1 MPTALVC
8 ASHSPLLYCY
18 DKAPQDWDKIQSGFE
33 TARRFVESFD
43 PELVVIFGADH
54 FNGFFLNNMPAFCIG
69 LSARAAADI
78 GGFSGKL
85 NVPEETA
92 IECINYLREHDIDSA
107 VSYQMIVDH
116 AFSQTLNN
124 MTGALDAC
132 PTIPVFINAITK
144 PFVPFRR
151 TRLLGEAVGN
161 FLRKKNQRVLLL
173 ASGGMSHHP
182 TRYYPAFGEGD
193 ENISAWQLSGGQLQ
207 QSLSSE
213 QWLDRLD
220 SMHHEGASMITRG
233 ERTAK
238 DMRLNPESD
247 QRFLDVLLSG
257 NLTLFDR
264 WNQDELVEDGGIG
277 SMELQT
283 WIAATS
289 AHLACGGTNPK
300 LDVYSVAPELGIACG
315 IVHA

>member
-1 MPTALVC
+1 MPSALIC

-18 DKAPQDWDKIQSGFE
+18 DKAPQEWDRIQAGFQQ
-33 TARRFVESFD
+33 ARAFVEAFE
-43 PELVVIFGADH
+43 PELVIIFGADH

-69 LSARAAADI
+69 LSAQATADI
-78 GGFSGKL
+78 GGFSGTL
-85 NVPEETA
+85 NVPEGTA
-92 IECINYLREHDIDSA
+92 LDCIDYLRRHDIDAA
-107 VSYQMIVDH
+107 VSYQMTIDH

-151 TRLLGEAVGN
+151 TRLLGETIGN
-161 FLRKKNQRVLLL
+161 FVSSQNKRVLFL

-182 TRYYPAFGEGD
+182 TRYYPGFGEGD
-193 ENISAWQLSGGQLQ
+193 EDISAWQLSGGKLQ
-207 QSLSSE
+207 ESLTPE
-213 QWLDRLD
+213 QWLHRLD
-220 SMHHEGASMITRG
+220 VMHHEGASMITRG

-238 DMRLNPESD
+238 DMRLNAESD
-247 QRFLDVLLSG
+247 QRFLDVLFSG
-257 NLTLFDR
+257 NLASFDQ
-264 WNQDELVEDGGIG
+264 WDQDELVAQGGIG

-289 AHLACGGTNPK
+289 AHLACGGSIPE

-315 IVHA
+315 VVHA

>member
-1 MPTALVC
+1 MIQAGFQ
-8 ASHSPLLYCY
+8 
-18 DKAPQDWDKIQSGFE
+18 KARAF
-33 TARRFVESFD
+33 AESFD

-69 LSARAAADI
+69 LSAHATADI

-85 NVPEETA
+85 DVPEDIA
-92 IECINYLREHDIDSA
+92 MNCIDYLRRHDIDSS
-107 VSYQMIVDH
+107 VSYQMTVDH
-116 AFSQTLNN
+116 AFSQTLKN
-124 MTGALDAC
+124 MAGGLDAC

-151 TRLLGEAVGN
+151 TRLLGEAIGN
-161 FLRKKNQRVLLL
+161 FLSAQNKRVLFL

-193 ENISAWQLSGGQLQ
+193 EEISAWQLSGGKLQ
-207 QSLSSE
+207 QSLTSE
-213 QWLDRLD
+213 QWLDRLE
-220 SMHHEGASMITRG
+220 SMHHEGAVMITRG

-238 DMRLNPESD
+238 DMCLNEESD
-247 QRFLDVLLSG
+247 QRFLEVLLSG
-257 NLTLFDR
+257 NLALFDQ
-264 WNQDELVEDGGIG
+264 WDQDELVAQGGIG

-289 AHLACGGTNPK
+289 AHLACNGTNPE
-300 LDVYSVAPELGIACG
+300 LDVYTVAPELGIACG
-315 IVHA
+315 VVHA

>member
-1 MPTALVC
+1 MQTALIC

-18 DKAPQDWDKIQSGFE
+18 DKAPVEWDAIQ
-33 TARRFVESFD
+33 TAYANARTFAEEFD

-54 FNGFFLNNMPAFCIG
+54 FNGFFLNLMPAFCIG
-69 LSARAAADI
+69 LSAQATDDI
-78 GGFSGKL
+78 GGFSGTL
-85 NVPEETA
+85 DVPEDMA
-92 IECINYLREHDIDSA
+92 MDCINYLRTHDIDTAS
-107 VSYQMIVDH
+107 SYQMTVDH

-132 PTIPVFINAITK
+132 PTIPVFINAITR

-151 TRLLGEAVGN
+151 TRLLGETVGN
-161 FLRKKNQRVLLL
+161 FARLQNKRVLFL

-193 ENISAWQLSGGQLQ
+193 ESVSAWQLSGGKLQ
-207 QSLSSE
+207 QSLTSD

-220 SMHHEGASMITRG
+220 SMHHEGAAMITRG
-233 ERTAK
+233 ERTAA
-238 DMRLNPESD
+238 DMRLNADSD

-257 NLTLFDR
+257 NLALFDQ
-264 WNQDELVEDGGIG
+264 WDQEELVEHGGIG

-289 AHLACGGTNPK
+289 AHLACGGSKPT
-300 LDVYSVAPELGIACG
+300 LDVYSVAPEIGIACG